1 MPYFV
6 DSTRGAFDEKQ
17 KEGLWAFGLHQA
29 LQGPKIVH
37 ECKKYSCWIQK
48 WAQKFTLSWKWA
60 QAQNWATNQ
69 AWSIKWVENEA
80 LKISQLP
87 RIYHI
92 EKEPKIQAVPKPQK
106 AEEPKR
112 NEMAPSWSIYAFS
125 LLLEGSR
132 HLSCQRTSWWC
143 SLPMD
148 NWPIS
153 TPHNNIVSSN

>member
-1 MPYFV
+1 MKSKKRYYELLAYIKPL
-6 DSTRGAFDEKQ
+6 R
-17 KEGLWAFGLHQA
+17 
-29 LQGPKIVH
+29 GPKLFTNA
-37 ECKKYSCWIQK
+37 KSKYSCWIQK

-87 RIYHI
+87 HISHI

-106 AEEPKR
+106 AQEPKR

-125 LLLEGSR
+125 LLLDGSR
-132 HLSCQRTSWWC
+132 HLSWQRSSWWC
-143 SLPMD
+143 SLSQPMCG
-148 NWPIS
+148 NC
-153 TPHNNIVSSN
+153 NSSVALSLLALLPYNGQRC